1 MTTQSPT
8 DRADAE
14 LRALVADIDPEAGLP
29 AEAPDQ
35 LLERV
40 LAGTEPSTTTPVG
53 AAPVPSLRHRSFL
66 RRHWQGTIM
75 AAASVLTV
83 ALAAGTVL
91 PGLAGGSDDS
101 GVPAAAATAGGATDQ
116 SAEGGASG
124 ELVAGDMALTDV
136 PAADGAAR
144 DSAEAAAAPTAQ
156 DEEQNTLV
164 RSASML
170 VGTEDIPAAR
180 DKFVALVLSS
190 GGRVTSET
198 VITDET
204 AASSGYGMSYP
215 DTASMDMGVS
225 YPYPYPGYPS
235 GPGTWLTVQVPADRY
250 EETVEAA
257 RDLGEVVQLQQSSY
271 DVGQQITDV
280 DARIAALESSIQR
293 LEALMDDAESVSDV
307 IKVETAISERQ
318 SELDSLKAQQRDLA
332 NETAMSSVS
341 LTLMSPDDAKQT
353 VDPQPEPQ
361 SWWES
366 FLDGLD
372 DLWSWLGQALLI
384 VSPLLIGAAVIWWVR
399 RRQRRTAARST
410 TEANGGPGVGADLPS
425 S

>member
-101 GVPAAAATAGGATDQ
+101 GVPAAAATAGGATAQ

-180 DKFVALVLSS
+180 DRFVALVLSS

-204 AASSGYGMSYP
+204 AASAGYG
-215 DTASMDMGVS
+215 AS
-225 YPYPYPGYPS
+225 
-235 GPGTWLTVQVPADRY
+235 
-250 EETVEAA
+250 
-257 RDLGEVVQLQQSSY
+257 
-271 DVGQQITDV
+271 
-280 DARIAALESSIQR
+280 
-293 LEALMDDAESVSDV
+293 
-307 IKVETAISERQ
+307 
-318 SELDSLKAQQRDLA
+318 
-332 NETAMSSVS
+332 
-341 LTLMSPDDAKQT
+341 
-353 VDPQPEPQ
+353 
-361 SWWES
+361 
-366 FLDGLD
+366 
-372 DLWSWLGQALLI
+372 
-384 VSPLLIGAAVIWWVR
+384 
-399 RRQRRTAARST
+399 
-410 TEANGGPGVGADLPS
+410 
-425 S
+425 